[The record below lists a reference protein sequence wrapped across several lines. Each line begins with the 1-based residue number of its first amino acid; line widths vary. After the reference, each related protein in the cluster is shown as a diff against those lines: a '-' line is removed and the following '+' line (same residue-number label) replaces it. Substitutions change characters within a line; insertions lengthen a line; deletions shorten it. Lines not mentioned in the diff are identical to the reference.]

1 MPEVF
6 VSGAFDDLRS
16 RDVRFL
22 QEASRLGDLT
32 VLLWSDE
39 RFRRLGGSLPEF
51 PAAERHYM
59 LEAIRYVQRVFL
71 LEEPVEQD
79 CLPVQMDLRPD
90 VWAVTELDDTPAR
103 RNLCLSQGILYQVI
117 PASQL
122 EGFPVPADPG
132 KASAG
137 KKVIVTGCYD
147 WLHSGHIRFFEQ
159 ASAYGDL
166 YVSVGNDL
174 NIHGLKGDG
183 HPLLLQDERTYMVG
197 SIRFVR
203 QAFVSAGFGWLDVE
217 TEIDRIKPEIYL
229 VNEDGDRPEKQA
241 LCTRLGLQYV
251 VLQRLPKDGLPSR
264 QSTQLRG
271 F

>member
-6 VSGAFDDLRS
+6 VSGAFNDLRS

-22 QEASRLGDLT
+22 QEASRLGELT
-32 VLLWSDE
+32 VLLWADE
-39 RFRRLGGSLPEF
+39 IFRALAGHRPEF
-51 PAAERHYM
+51 PEDERRYM
-59 LEAIRYVQRVFL
+59 LESLWYVNRVEL
-71 LEEPVEQD
+71 VAGPVECD
-79 CLPVQMDLRPD
+79 RLPYQNGSKPD
-90 VWAVTELDDTPAR
+90 MWAVTETEDSPAKR
-103 RNLCLSQGILYQVI
+103 SFCLSAGIGYRVI

-122 EGFPVPADPG
+122 AGFPIHAAPDTAT
-132 KASAG
+132 AG

-166 YVSVGNDL
+166 YVSLGNDA
-174 NIHGLKGDG
+174 NIRGLKGEG
-183 HPLLLQDERTYMVG
+183 HPLLPQDERTYMVG
-197 SIRFVR
+197 AVRFVR
-203 QAFVSAGFGWLDVE
+203 QAFIAAGFGLLDVE
-217 TEIDRIKPEIYL
+217 TEIDRIKPDFYL
-229 VNEDGDRPEKQA
+229 VNEDGDRPEKRA
-241 LCTRLGLQYV
+241 FCTRLGMQYV